1 MQKILLKPGLLI
13 LSAFLFM
20 FSSCVDQGYDL
31 NKDIS
36 LDINAGGDVL
46 SIPVGNT
53 DSIKLSDLIDKSD
66 MLVTDGNGQYIIT
79 RSDVIDPVMVEIDPV
94 TIDPDEV
101 ELDPVVVDFVPEIPA
116 GFGAIYAIPV
126 SGTFVAE
133 MEQTSTFRVS
143 NEVPDELIAVRT
155 IGLKENEP
163 SVLVFSLDFEGIPSG
178 IRKLTFDRFKISLPP
193 FLVFSPDDQVVNGVL
208 TLDGEDD
215 AFDPHAG
222 FRRTLTV
229 TGFDFTGM
237 NKGEGL
243 KTEQQNG
250 KNMLIIDVDNPIGL
264 QGKFKITGT
273 VNPDELQQVRITP
286 SITVDPLS
294 VAKLTGTV
302 DPDIDPVNQSIALD
316 LGDDADFL
324 KDDASLDIHNPQIL
338 LTIGNTI
345 GIPVDITM
353 NLYAKDDRGNTIDG
367 SRIPQTT
374 LHVKA
379 AEKDG
384 ELTETKFIISRQ
396 GTQKDGYEAVR
407 IEELSDLLQVVPDL
421 IFLEMTANADQAQP
435 HRINLTKR
443 MKITGDYEV
452 VVPLRFDA
460 IRITYKDTIDGL
472 LEDLSDVSDKIKNL
486 GMQFVTTAENSIPL
500 ELALDVVPLDIRGKE
515 IAGVTTKV
523 SRTIAAGTGTETVKT
538 NITIDLTANDNSLSE
553 LDALGLNIKAENVTR
568 PEGGI
573 PLNANQFVRLSAMS
587 IVIRGGLNFDLND

>member
-1 MQKILLKPGLLI
+1 MQKILLNPGLLI

-53 DSIKLSDLIDKSD
+53 DSIKLSDLIDESD

-178 IRKLTFDRFKISLPP
+178 IRKLTFDQFKISLPP

-215 AFDPHAG
+215 SFDPHAG

-237 NKGEGL
+237 NEGEGL

-353 NLYAKDDRGNTIDG
+353 NLYAKDDQGNTIDG

-384 ELTETKFIISRQ
+384 ELTETKLIISRQ
-396 GTQKDGYEAVR
+396 GTQKDGYETVR
-407 IEELSDLLQVVPDL
+407 IEELSNLLQVVPDL
-421 IFLEMTANADQAQP
+421 IFLEMTANADLAQP
-435 HRINLTKR
+435 HRINLTKS

-500 ELALDVVPLDIRGKE
+500 ELALDVVPLDVRGKE
-515 IAGVTTKV
+515 IAGVTAKV

-538 NITIDLTANDNSLSE
+538 NITIDLTANDNSLSA
-553 LDALGLNIKAENVTR
+553 LDALGLNIKAENVSR
-568 PEGGI
+568 PEGGV

-587 IVIRGGLNFDLND
+587 IVIRGGLNLDLND